1 MTEEKAIRLCL
12 KHHDPS
18 GFDFLVRQFRRE
30 AFYHAQAWLP
40 NESDA
45 ADAVQES
52 FAAAFAAMP
61 RLTQLD
67 RFYPWFY
74 RILRNRCLNFLAR
87 ERVRN
92 RYREEQLQAARE
104 GEPVEESSPRT
115 SLEGS
120 EERERVWSQLSQL
133 KTKHREI
140 LTLKYIHE
148 FSYAEIADT
157 LDIPRGTVMSRL
169 YEARAQFRAQF
180 LLDPDAPTAISTRP
194 SHAT

>member
-1 MTEEKAIRLCL
+1 MTEEKAIHLCL

-18 GFDFLVRQFRRE
+18 GFEFLVRQFRRE

-92 RYREEQLQAARE
+92 RYREEQLQVAGE
-104 GEPVEESSPRT
+104 GDSKVELDES
-115 SLEGS
+115 GS
-120 EERERVWSQLSQL
+120 R
-133 KTKHREI
+133 
-140 LTLKYIHE
+140 
-148 FSYAEIADT
+148 
-157 LDIPRGTVMSRL
+157 SRL
-169 YEARAQFRAQF
+169 RLASRTTIRRQFRPRCRGARQSRYLCVRRSRSRRCLVIF
-180 LLDPDAPTAISTRP
+180 HSE
-194 SHAT
+194 